1 MINKKIV
8 LIFCLI
14 ISFFACSRVWAHR
27 ADARL
32 KFCNSNLRVIQG
44 AVEMY
49 NMDINPG
56 LDHID
61 AESLEVLNKNGY
73 LKKVDKPEISCEY
86 KSIGNLAENGII
98 FCTYHGDNDHIVDCK
113 YFKDYSNENYE
124 KFSQNASDDEVA
136 KNKERILKARENA
149 KTNKILSDLR
159 PFFLFFFVI
168 LVVNWFV
175 YQVVKKVFFAKK

>member
-1 MINKKIV
+1 MNNKKIV

-14 ISFFACSRVWAHR
+14 ISFFACNKVWAHR

-32 KFCNSNLRVIQG
+32 KSCNSNLRVIQG

-61 AESLEVLNKNGY
+61 AESLEVLNKYGY
-73 LKKVDKPEISCEY
+73 LKKVGKPEISCEY
-86 KSIGNLAENGII
+86 KSIGNISENGIV
-98 FCTYHGDNDHIVDCK
+98 FCTYHGDIDHIVDCK

-124 KFSQNASDDEVA
+124 KFSQNASEDEVD
-136 KNKERILKARENA
+136 KNKERILKARDREREKA
-149 KTNKILSDLR
+149 KTNKMLSALT
-159 PFFLFFFVI
+159 PFFIGFLVTFVVI
-168 LVVNWFV
+168 WFCLPSR
-175 YQVVKKVFFAKK
+175 KES